1 MSPIGK
7 YEPILR
13 IAELGSLTRAAESL
27 GYSQSSLSHLTA
39 NLEKEL
45 GVRIRYSPLAQ
56 FMGALGAALYGWDQA
71 DKGQGSM

>member
-45 GVRIRYSPLAQ
+45 G
-56 FMGALGAALYGWDQA
+56 
-71 DKGQGSM
+71 